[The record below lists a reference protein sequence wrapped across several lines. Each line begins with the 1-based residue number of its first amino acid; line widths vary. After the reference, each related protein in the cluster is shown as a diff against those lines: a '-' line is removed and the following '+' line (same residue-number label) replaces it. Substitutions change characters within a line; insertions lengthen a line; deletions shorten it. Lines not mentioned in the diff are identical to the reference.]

1 MKLTTLVLL
10 ASMLSPSAVNAEAL
24 ASLQPRVDQL
34 ENRITE
40 LNHRLDSLGA

>member
-10 ASMLSPSAVNAEAL
+10 ASMLSPSAANAEDL
-24 ASLQPRVDQL
+24 AFHPRVDQL